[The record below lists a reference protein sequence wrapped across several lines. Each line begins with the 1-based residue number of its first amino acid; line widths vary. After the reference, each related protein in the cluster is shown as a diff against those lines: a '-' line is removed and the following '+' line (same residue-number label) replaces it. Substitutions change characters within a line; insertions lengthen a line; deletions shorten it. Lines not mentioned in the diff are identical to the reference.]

1 MVSKP
6 KFVFSP
12 DSLVNEVAAI
22 HGDRPWVS
30 ADMINDAVEQCPD
43 KFPITTQILKLYS
56 NGAATQLLTKTLQ
69 QHGYVREGYA
79 VPRYRRVVE

>member
-30 ADMINDAVEQCPD
+30 TAMINDAVEQCPD
-43 KFPITTQILKLYS
+43 KFPIITQILKLYS
-56 NGAATQLLTKTLQ
+56 KGAATQLLTKTLQ
-69 QHGYVREGYA
+69 QHGYVREGYK